1 MRTIGKDTI
10 LDLADGLDGRIAPS
24 ARKPAKRS
32 RTGSYR
38 REVLTASWVVP
49 GAVRRALCVAKHCG
63 GIGWSLR
70 LSSGSKAKYTNCTN
84 TISTPVAS
92 RRGSSNAPIAG
103 KAQSIQ
109 PRRPPL
115 ELMKFAKPERYAI
128 LHLV

>member
-1 MRTIGKDTI
+1 MGKDTI
-10 LDLADGLDGRIAPS
+10 LDLQMDWMDDRPLREKACEAIQNGN
-24 ARKPAKRS
+24 
-32 RTGSYR
+32 YR

-49 GAVRRALCVAKHCG
+49 GAVRRALCVAKHCS

-70 LSSGSKAKYTNCTN
+70 LSSGAKAKYTNCTN
-84 TISTPVAS
+84 TISTQVAS